1 VGYWTLDEAAGA
13 STIADSSQSGNTGTV
28 QAGVTTGIV
37 GKVGKGVTFNGSS
50 GYIGMSNGPGIT
62 TQATFS
68 FWINASQLE
77 GQLINYAISLGSSGT
92 LRPSIAV
99 GGTYSDSQFPGKAIG
114 IFDGTNASAS
124 IANSFTQAAMAGS
137 WHHIVVTYNNSA
149 TPKTQI
155 YLDSVALAMYS
166 NNLTGSFSSQNQINL
181 GRRVDGVWYLNGSLD
196 EVAIW
201 NTALTATQIQTIYQR
216 QSAKYAGQVTSRVMD
231 AMSLQSWTTLSSTTT
246 LPFYKELPSSAS
258 SESSTNYS
266 SQSSSLMNGI
276 VGLWHLDETE
286 GSPSVSDATG
296 NGHSGTPSA
305 GVTLGATGILSNSAS
320 FNGSGGITVSSF
332 SLGNAFSL
340 SAWVN
345 PGILDGNIR
354 CIVRPNSNSGSLYLW
369 GNTFKFYDNS
379 NNVIIYPGVLSVGA
393 WYHVVATYDGTTKRL
408 YVNGNL
414 VGNSVETLTSATS
427 LTIGTDAWSQN
438 FSGQIDEVAVWNRAL
453 CDGTNVCS
461 SNEILELYRRG
472 ANRLKYQFRSC
483 PDSTC
488 STNPTWQGP
497 DGTNQSYFSELY
509 NTTSNIFGGTVL
521 TGSPTMTFSN
531 FSGSGLSV
539 SSNRYFQYRTIL
551 ESDDANS
558 LCNYGSGATA
568 CSPELQSVTVGP
580 NHYDTSAPTVISS
593 AAIGHSYQ
601 TLSSFVES
609 LGTSGCSGG
618 AKYALSP
625 NGSTYYYWNGT
636 TWSSSS
642 GTYATA
648 SPGTDLATN
657 ISTFPGVAGTG
668 TLQVMSFLNSTGT
681 TPCQISNLQFG
692 GQSY

>member
-1 VGYWTLDEAAGA
+1 
-13 STIADSSQSGNTGTV
+13 
-28 QAGVTTGIV
+28 
-37 GKVGKGVTFNGSS
+37 
-50 GYIGMSNGPGIT
+50 
-62 TQATFS
+62 
-68 FWINASQLE
+68 
-77 GQLINYAISLGSSGT
+77 
-92 LRPSIAV
+92 
-99 GGTYSDSQFPGKAIG
+99 
-114 IFDGTNASAS
+114 
-124 IANSFTQAAMAGS
+124 
-137 WHHIVVTYNNSA
+137 
-149 TPKTQI
+149 
-155 YLDSVALAMYS
+155 
-166 NNLTGSFSSQNQINL
+166 
-181 GRRVDGVWYLNGSLD
+181 
-196 EVAIW
+196 
-201 NTALTATQIQTIYQR
+201 
-216 QSAKYAGQVTSRVMD
+216 VMD

-266 SQSSSLMNGI
+266 SQTSSLMSGI
-276 VGLWHLDETE
+276 VGLWHLDETS
-286 GSPSVSDATG
+286 GISAADSSG
-296 NGHSGTPSA
+296 NSNGGTMYG
-305 GVTLGATGILSNSAS
+305 GVTLGVAGKMGSAYQ
-320 FNGSGGITVSSF
+320 FNGSTGYLSLPLIT
-332 SLGNAFSL
+332 NQTTNITL
-340 SAWVN
+340 SAWVYPLAASQNALLFYVGN
-345 PGILDGNIR
+345 PGSNGFGIIQTGGSCNNGGKLTVLLGGTNCDA
-354 CIVRPNSNSGSLYLW
+354 VNSNTNLNINQW
-369 GNTFKFYDNS
+369 N
-379 NNVIIYPGVLSVGA
+379 
-393 WYHVVATYDGTTKRL
+393 HVVLTRNGSTWQTYLNGVAANTGTSNPSTPT
-408 YVNGNL
+408 G
-414 VGNSVETLTSATS
+414 ATS
-427 LTIGTDAWSQN
+427 IGGISTGN
-438 FSGQIDEVAVWNRAL
+438 YFNGLIDEAAAWDRAL
-453 CDGTNVCS
+453 S
-461 SNEILELYRRG
+461 SAEVLELYRRG
-472 ANRLKYQFRSC
+472 SNRLKYQVRSC

-488 STNPTWQGP
+488 STNPAWLGP

-509 NTTSNIFGGTVL
+509 NTTSNILGGTVL
-521 TGSPTMTFSN
+521 AGSPTMTFSN

-539 SSNRYFQYRTIL
+539 SGNRYFQYRTIL

-568 CSPELQSVTVGP
+568 CSPELQSVTIGP

-609 LGTSGCSGG
+609 LAGAGCSAG